1 MKRVITAS
9 ILAPLVI
16 AAVLWLKPWIFSIA
30 VGAVA
35 LIAADELLR
44 IAEAAGFKPPR
55 YVTLFFV
62 AVLFV
67 AFPLRTSAWLSD
79 AQWTQISG
87 GMFWG
92 VQRFPSLLVA
102 LTIAAAF
109 FALLDSMRR
118 NEGHA
123 VNADLRSAIAGAAV
137 SVLAI
142 PYIGLTLGCLVLLKT
157 LAFG

>member
-1 MKRVITAS
+1 MKRVITAG

-30 VGAVA
+30 VGAIA

-44 IAEAAGFKPPR
+44 IAQAAGFDAPR

-62 AVLFV
+62 AVFFV
-67 AFPLRTSAWLSD
+67 AFPLRTSTWFSE

-92 VQRFPSLLVA
+92 VQRFPSFLVA

-109 FALLDSMRR
+109 CALLASMRHS
-118 NEGHA
+118 EAQA
-123 VNADLRSAIAGAAV
+123 VNADLRSAFAGAAV

-157 LAFG
+157 LGF

>member
-1 MKRVITAS
+1 MKRVITAG

-35 LIAADELLR
+35 LIAADEFLR
-44 IAEAAGFKPPR
+44 IAEAAGFTPTR

-62 AVLFV
+62 AVFFV
-67 AFPLRTSAWLSD
+67 AFPLRTSTWFSE

-109 FALLDSMRR
+109 FALLASMRR
-118 NEGHA
+118 DGGRA
-123 VNADLRSAIAGAAV
+123 GRDDDLRSAFAGAAV

-142 PYIGLTLGCLVLLKT
+142 PYIALTLGCLVLLKT
-157 LAFG
+157 